1 MHIVLSLSRFFHLQ
15 AKMEEEAGRRDY
27 KEKEMN
33 DVIKKE
39 GQKIK
44 HSKEGRIWKQ
54 K

>member
-1 MHIVLSLSRFFHLQ
+1 MHIVLSLSCFFHLQ
-15 AKMEEEAGRRDY
+15 AKMEEAGRRDF

-33 DVIKKE
+33 GVIKKE

-44 HSKEGRIWKQ
+44 HRKEGRIRKQ